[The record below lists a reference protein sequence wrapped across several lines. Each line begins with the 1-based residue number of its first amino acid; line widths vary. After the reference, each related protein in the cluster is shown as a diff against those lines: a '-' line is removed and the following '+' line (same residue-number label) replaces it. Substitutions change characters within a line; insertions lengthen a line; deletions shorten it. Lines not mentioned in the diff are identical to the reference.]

1 MKKLKKK
8 KKKKIKKKKKKKK
21 KKKIIED
28 RLASK
33 EEAVSGKAKITVKG
47 KKYVMDV
54 IFRLRLYLIN
64 LLNDLKFVAADEIL
78 MKYSVIFFFLIIYIY
93 YY

>member
-1 MKKLKKK
+1 
-8 KKKKIKKKKKKKK
+8 
-21 KKKIIED
+21 
-28 RLASK
+28 
-33 EEAVSGKAKITVKG
+33 
-47 KKYVMDV
+47 MDV